1 MRRFI
6 IKMIKKILGIET
18 DTQIKYKI
26 GNVKFHNSLIDSLIP
41 QFIEIGDNFIS
52 APGSIILAHDSS
64 LMIFAQK
71 YRIEKTVLG
80 NNVFLGANAV
90 ILPGIKITDNVI
102 IGAGAV
108 VTKDIVEGGVYAG
121 NPAKHLSSI
130 EAYISKCE
138 KRGVL
143 FEPPESFKKIW
154 NNVRLDKNDAIEFQ
168 ELVIKSQN
176 EKH

>member
-6 IKMIKKILGIET
+6 IKIIKKILGIEA

-90 ILPGIKITDNVI
+90 ILPGVKIVDNVI

-108 VTKDIVEGGVYAG
+108 VTKDISESGVYAG
-121 NPAKHLSSI
+121 NPARYLSSI
-130 EAYISKCE
+130 DAYISKCE

-143 FEPPESFKKIW
+143 FEPPESFNKIW
-154 NNVRLDKNDAIEFQ
+154 NNVRLDKKDTAEFQ
-168 ELVIKSQN
+168 ELVIKNQN

>member
-90 ILPGIKITDNVI
+90 ILPGVKIVDNVI

-108 VTKDIVEGGVYAG
+108 VTKDIAESGVYAG
-121 NPAKHLSSI
+121 NPARYLSSI
-130 EAYISKCE
+130 DAYVNKCE

-143 FEPPESFKKIW
+143 FEPPESFNKIW
-154 NNVRLDKNDAIEFQ
+154 NNVRLDKKDTAEFQ
-168 ELVIKSQN
+168 ELVLKNQN